1 MTVCP
6 PDSGSVISAF
16 LDLISRRCLRQSSLR
31 WATSFSSGSWILC
44 KSNEELMRL
53 RPKFTWRATDPALNV
68 LIAKSSTANQS
79 KHNKQNTKLAPNFLN
94 LATPLMN
101 RNWSRR
107 HSVSFTKKV
116 DAHASAAS
124 DARDS
129 CVYRWQDRVLC
140 GHRRTLPVFCL
151 RLVVGGVFQKRHPMK
166 KGGEFDRPQRWW
178 DKTYIWV
185 DFPVQEDHQPVRQAC
200 QNPRRWPSGL
210 VYFSICS
217 F

>member
-53 RPKFTWRATDPALNV
+53 VRPKFTWRATDPALNV

-107 HSVSFTKKV
+107 HS
-116 DAHASAAS
+116 ASLRKGGR
-124 DARDS
+124 ARIRS
-129 CVYRWQDRVLC
+129 VRRQRLLC
-140 GHRRTLPVFCL
+140 IPMTGQSVVCRRRTLPVFCL
-151 RLVVGGVFQKRHPMK
+151 RLVVGGVS
-166 KGGEFDRPQRWW
+166 
-178 DKTYIWV
+178 KTSSYERVVSWPAPKVVGQDLWV
-185 DFPVQEDHQPVRQAC
+185 DFPVQEDWRTT
-200 QNPRRWPSGL
+200 NRWDRPARTETLAVGTCL
-210 VYFSICS
+210 FSICS